1 MTDDVNEEIRLL
13 QLELENIRRQR
24 EQCMRKVDEAQVQ
37 VIRQRQ
43 QHALAV
49 QTQEKLSQELQK
61 VPAPPAELLREE
73 MELQLAAEKYASSS
87 NASGYFICQ
96 QV

>member
-1 MTDDVNEEIRLL
+1 LLIDMTDEIHLL

-24 EQCMRKVDEAQVQ
+24 EQCLRKVDEAQAQ
-37 VIRQRQ
+37 VVRQRQ

-49 QTQEKLSQELQK
+49 QTQEKLSQELLK

-73 MELQLAAEKYASSS
+73 MELQLAAEKYASTSIL
-87 NASGYFICQ
+87 SGYFICQ
-96 QV
+96 V